1 VGPAGSL
8 TSMHRAAVVIALL
21 SLAACGGSQPGSQG
35 PTASTVAAQQGDVP
49 AGMVRC
55 DLTGDIDS
63 FLSQEKTAD
72 PSNYQSTKSQWDDA
86 KAKGATAAYVA
97 IFADS
102 KAHCDAV
109 KTSGSD
115 VGAAT
120 FKVVVNFVIQF
131 KDQSSAAKAYTSET
145 VFSMSSADLKK
156 NASST
161 DLVEGDKTGLS
172 PNSVVIDTLVVN
184 QKYYI
189 AVWQKDHFMVILAI
203 KNVDSAS
210 AKKVATSENSRI
222 R

>member
-1 VGPAGSL
+1 MRL
-8 TSMHRAAVVIALL
+8 TTVVIALL
-21 SLAACGGSQPGSQG
+21 SLAACGGSQLGSTG

-55 DLTGDIDS
+55 DLTGDIAG
-63 FLSQEKTAD
+63 FLDEEKTAD

-102 KAHCDAV
+102 KAHCDAI

-120 FKVVVNFVIQF
+120 YKVVVNFVIQF
-131 KDQSSAAKAYTSET
+131 KDQSSAAKAYTGGT
-145 VFSMSSADLKK
+145 IFNISATDLKK

-172 PNSVVIDTLVVN
+172 PNSVVIDTLVTN

-189 AVWQKDHFMVILAI
+189 AVWQKDQFVVILAI